1 MRTRT
6 TINFILFSFAT
17 AAIMT
22 SCGGSGE
29 FKTDAK
35 TGVQYRFI
43 NHNDSDTNK
52 PKLNSFAK
60 IEMLWTG
67 KNTKGDADTV
77 FIDSHKKGFGDS
89 NGVLMQAIQLRKS
102 FDGCLEQGIMMMA
115 KGDSAV
121 FKVNG
126 DSLYM
131 KTFRFPKERVP
142 AFVKSN
148 PTFTFSIK
156 LVGFQTQQ
164 ERQAE
169 MQAEMQKRM
178 AAAQVMK
185 GQEPGAISAYLQ
197 KNYPNVKP
205 DADSIFYLEN
215 VKGKGKQVKEGD
227 SIEVGY
233 TGMFLDGKIFDQSD
247 KGAGHR
253 TFSLKYS
260 KDPNVIRV
268 IQGWIDVLGKMHEGD
283 KVKVL
288 IPSSLAYGQRGGG
301 PIQPYTPLI
310 FDIEMVSVKSAK

>member
-22 SCGGSGE
+22 SCGGSTE
-29 FKTDAK
+29 FKTDAA
-35 TGVQYRFI
+35 TGVQYRFVKHDD
-43 NHNDSDTNK
+43 NGAK
-52 PKLNSFAK
+52 PAENSFAK

-102 FDGCLEQGIMMMA
+102 FSGCLEQGIMMMA

-156 LVGFQTQQ
+156 LVSFQTQQ
-164 ERQAE
+164 ERQAD
-169 MQAEMQKRM
+169 MQADMQKRM
-178 AAAQVMK
+178 AAAQMMK
-185 GQEPGAISAYLQ
+185 GQEPGAISDYLK

-205 DADSIFYLEN
+205 ESDSIFFLETT
-215 VKGKGKQVKEGD
+215 KGKGRQPKEGD

-247 KGAGHR
+247 KGTGHR
-253 TFSLKYS
+253 TLPLKYS

-268 IQGWIDVLGKMHEGD
+268 IQGWINILGKMHEGD
-283 KVKVL
+283 RVKVL
-288 IPSSLAYGQRGGG
+288 IPSSLAYGQRGMG
-301 PIQPYTPLI
+301 PIQPYTPLV
-310 FDIEMVSVKSAK
+310 FDMELVSVKSNK